1 MPTGADSGRNFEI
14 LVLKKVYSAKY
25 LMVPVTIYPYTDD
38 KRIFELSPFCKATED
53 YLALSRKSQKHG
65 GIELTG
71 HGAAL
76 WTILE
81 KDLATERWT
90 SWSLR
95 GYGRNASR
103 CHTPGMDII
112 AEVEGTQL
120 FPLHDY
126 LFVDDLETREAD
138 IPSLV
143 DEDEDDLMDGSS
155 ADMDE
160 IPNFNHSATA
170 PSSRP
175 YIPKE
180 GNACNLVPA
189 HLGILPA
196 YRSAKNFQQSPKDII
211 NDYCQMRD
219 LPVRDYMSESFQETL
234 NLPFH
239 NWKISYAQIICCWTS
254 ATITEEEYERV
265 NLRVNPVK
273 AAGDEPLIS
282 EIRKKLKIISFLM
295 TTPKSFLAHRELIH
309 RVKTE
314 PFHPPM
320 PPIPPTPYSSSPPI
334 ISSGNTSTSKKA
346 TESMCDC
353 EELLRAVAPSSKKAH
368 HFHRVHQTKAAATE
382 QERRDT
388 SSVQMEVLGDKLL
401 PEEKVSC
408 RVCRDKKMD
417 EHCVHILEVDKHP
430 DMADL
435 VGAVLTCTPPDD
447 HL

>member
-1 MPTGADSGRNFEI
+1 MPTGADLGRNFEI

-180 GNACNLVPA
+180 SRNACNLVPA

-234 NLPFH
+234 NMSHPDVKNSFRFH

-254 ATITEEEYERV
+254 ATITEEEYERTRLSV
-265 NLRVNPVK
+265 VIH
-273 AAGDEPLIS
+273 ETS
-282 EIRKKLKIISFLM
+282 
-295 TTPKSFLAHRELIH
+295 AHRELIH

-320 PPIPPTPYSSSPPI
+320 PPIPPTPYSSSLPI
-334 ISSGNTSTSKKA
+334 ISSGNASTSKKA

-430 DMADL
+430 EHPDMADL